1 MNKRLTALL
10 ISILAIVAGIVY
22 LKKRGKNEKCC
33 ETCPSSEDK
42 YYTIEENNICTE
54 ACIGPQKLDKVLKV
68 QPDLKKF
75 ENNNDCAS
83 FGYTVYDHTERKE
96 GENGH
101 GIDVDYYKKP

>member
-1 MNKRLTALL
+1 MNKKLTALL

-33 ETCPSSEDK
+33 ETCPSSKDR
-42 YYTIEENNICTE
+42 YYFEEVNIQCGE
-54 ACIGPQKLDKVLKV
+54 ACISPDALDKILKV
-68 QPDLKKF
+68 QPDFKKV
-75 ENNNDCAS
+75 ENNKGCAS
-83 FGYTVYDHTERKE
+83 LGYMYDNTERKE